1 MFNSPQNTIV
11 SVIILTYNGREHL
24 KTCLTSLQNLEF
36 PKEQLEIIVVDNGS
50 TDGSVRF
57 IKSRF
62 KGIQLIDNK
71 VNLGFSKGANLGASR
86 ASGEYL
92 AFLNNDMRVDRNW
105 LKLLV
110 ATAGAGKGVACVGS
124 TILNWDGTEAEVK
137 GRGGDAFCLAYSPS
151 QISEA
156 PAPAAKGY
164 SKAFFVSGGAAL
176 VRRQVFQELGGFD
189 PDFFLYQ
196 EDVDLGWRLWL
207 RGYECVLASKALVY
221 HRGGASSNKLPQE
234 YIHELSQKH
243 TLFSMFKNLETS
255 NLKEIL
261 PVILYIFL
269 ERSRWVPAARESL
282 ENAIY
287 DFQSS
292 IDSLV
297 AKRSEVQRTRV
308 RTDDSIFDLLGHPFN
323 FILQME
329 SYATIR
335 KQMVDCSEDIVF
347 DPNEVD
353 SVRIAIG
360 EWLNR
365 AHFLYESQLTEALA
379 ESRNECGVASDRI
392 ESLVSA
398 FDQSEKIRL
407 TRDETIREVSE
418 YILSLQGDL
427 AQSEREN
434 SSLSFRLSA
443 KTEELD
449 KIARSPAWRLLN
461 RFGRFKYR
469 YLLPAYRLFGLPP
482 YNQSS
487 LSPSN
492 RNSLSPK
499 SENQV
504 AELPPAEED
513 IPVELNACDVICFP
527 IIDWDFRFQRP
538 QQLMSRFTDAGH
550 RVFYI
555 NQTFRSAGPAY
566 TVRQKQKNIYE
577 VSLRGPQ
584 RNVYEDFLN
593 EKARESLYA
602 SLDELRRDLLL
613 GATIAFVQLPF
624 WWPLVNKVREQFAWP
639 IVYDCMDHHAGF
651 SNNKQIMLEQ
661 ERSLLDSA
669 DLVVVSSSFLEELAR
684 RRNPN
689 VLMVRNAC
697 DYDHF
702 AIAGQQKN
710 NRPQIGYYGAIADW
724 FDSDLVADL
733 AARRPDWDFTLV
745 GSTFSADVNRISKL
759 PNVSLPGEK
768 PYTEI
773 PKWLGKFDVAIIPF
787 KRTPLTEATNPVKV
801 YEMLAAGKPIV
812 SVPIPE
818 VESLAPLVRL
828 ASTAEEFEQEI
839 SSALSEDD
847 PSLTKPRREFAQGHT
862 WKKRYELLA
871 PAIRGVFPKA
881 SIIVV
886 TFNNLELNRLCLES
900 IYART
905 EWPNFEVIVIDN
917 NSTDGTP
924 EYLKEAEDTFP
935 NLRVILNERNQGFA
949 AANNIG
955 LNHATGDYLVLL
967 NNDTVVTRG
976 WISTLIR
983 HLHRDQTIG
992 LIGPVT
998 NTVGNEA
1005 KVEVDYTELEEMPAW
1020 ASRFVQEH
1028 DGQIFPIAMLA
1039 MFCVAM
1045 RREVFEKV
1053 GLLDEQFGIGM
1064 FEDDDYAHRI
1074 KLAGLRL
1081 VCAADSFVHHF
1092 GQAAFKKLI
1101 ANGKYDALFNEN
1113 RRRYEQKWNI
1123 QWVPHQYGPLGFEPT
1138 GIAPRQPE
1146 VYRAK
1151 EG

>member
-1 MFNSPQNTIV
+1 MFNSPQNILV
-11 SVIILTYNGREHL
+11 SVIILNYNGREHL
-24 KTCLTSLQNLEF
+24 ETCLTSLQDLEF

-57 IKSRF
+57 AKSRF
-62 KGIQLIDNK
+62 KGIQLIDSK

-86 ASGEYL
+86 ARGEYL

-110 ATAGAGKGVACVGS
+110 EAAGAGKGVACVGS
-124 TILNWDGTEAEVK
+124 TILDWDGTEAEVK

-207 RGYECVLASKALVY
+207 RGYECVLAPKSLVY

-243 TLFSMFKNLETS
+243 TLFSVFKNLETS

-261 PVILYIFL
+261 PVILYVFL

-282 ENAIY
+282 ADAIY

-292 IDSLV
+292 IESLV
-297 AKRSEVQRTRV
+297 AKRSEVQSTRV

-323 FILQME
+323 FMLRME
-329 SYATIR
+329 SYDTIR
-335 KQMVDCSEDIVF
+335 KQMVDCSADIVF

-365 AHFLYESQLTEALA
+365 AHFHYESQLTEALA
-379 ESRNECGVASDRI
+379 ESRNECGVAADRI
-392 ESLVSA
+392 ESLAAA
-398 FDQSEKIRL
+398 FGESEKIRL
-407 TRDETIREVSE
+407 ARDVTIREVSE
-418 YILSLQGDL
+418 YIVSLQGDL

-449 KIARSPAWRLLN
+449 KIKSSPGWRLLN
-461 RFGRFKYR
+461 RYGRFKYR
-469 YLLPAYRLFGLPP
+469 YLLPAYRLFGLPLSDR
-482 YNQSS
+482 N
-487 LSPSN
+487 SPS
-492 RNSLSPK
+492 PE

-504 AELPPAEED
+504 DWPETRDAELPPAQED

-538 QQLMSRFTDAGH
+538 QQLMSRFADAGH

-555 NQTFRSAGPAY
+555 NQQFQSSGPAY
-566 TVRQKQKNIYE
+566 TVQQKQKNIYE
-577 VSLRGPQ
+577 IFLRGPQ
-584 RNVYEDFLN
+584 RNIYEDFLN

-624 WWPLVNKVREQFAWP
+624 WWPLVNKTRDQFAWP
-639 IVYDCMDHHAGF
+639 IVYDCMDLHAGF
-651 SNNKQIMLEQ
+651 SNNKQIMLDQ
-661 ERSLLDSA
+661 ERSLLDLS
-669 DLVVVSSSFLEELAR
+669 DLVLVSSSFLEEQAR
-684 RRNPN
+684 RRNSN

-702 AIAGQQKN
+702 AMAEQQKN
-710 NRPQIGYYGAIADW
+710 KRPLIGYYGAIADW

-745 GSTFSADVNRISKL
+745 GSTYSADVNRISKL
-759 PNVSLPGEK
+759 PNIYLPGEK
-768 PYTEI
+768 PYSKI
-773 PKWLGKFDVAIIPF
+773 PEWLKTFDVSIIPF

-801 YEMLAAGKPIV
+801 YETLAAGKPLV

-818 VESLAPLVRL
+818 VASLAPLVRL
-828 ASTAEEFEQEI
+828 ASTAEEFEKEI
-839 SSALSEDD
+839 IAALSEDD
-847 PSLTKPRREFAQGHT
+847 PSLTGKRRAFAQGHT
-862 WKKRYELLA
+862 WKKRYELLT
-871 PAIRGVFPKA
+871 PAIRSVFPKA

-924 EYLKEAEDTFP
+924 EYLKEAEDAFP
-935 NLRVILNERNQGFA
+935 NLRVILNESNQGFA

-955 LNHATGDYLVLL
+955 LHHATGDYLVLL
-967 NNDTVVTRG
+967 NNDTIVTRG

-983 HLHRDQTIG
+983 HLHRDATIG

-1005 KVEVDYTELEEMPAW
+1005 KVEVDYTELEDMPAW

-1028 DGQIFPIAMLA
+1028 DGQVFPITMLA

-1064 FEDDDYAHRI
+1064 FEDDDYSHRVRL
-1074 KLAGLRL
+1074 KGLRL

-1101 ANGKYDALFNEN
+1101 ENGEYHALFKEN
-1113 RRRYEQKWNI
+1113 RRRYEQKWNME
-1123 QWVPHQYGPLGFEPT
+1123 WVPHQYAPLGFGPT
-1138 GIAPRQPE
+1138 AIASRQPE
-1146 VYRAK
+1146 VYRAE